1 MFGHGVMRFIFDP
14 GNLTA
19 IFAGAHRSPKDNNR
33 ASAGI
38 GSRLGQIEGRLGE

>member
-19 IFAGAHRSPKDNNR
+19 IFARAHRSPKDHNR
-33 ASAGI
+33 ASARIDSG
-38 GSRLGQIEGRLGE
+38 LGQIERRVGE